1 MARALRAL
9 KGGEAPLTRLGPLL
23 IVVLLLLP
31 VASGLGALGPAA
43 LGLWAP
49 LGAGHDAAAVWQD
62 LLRAPGLWPAVG
74 RSLASGL
81 GGTLLALA
89 ATLLLLAAAGA
100 RLRRWLGR
108 LAAPLVAV
116 PPLAVAVGLAFLL
129 APSGWIA
136 RLLSPWLTGW
146 ERPPDLLLLN
156 DPAGFALMLG
166 LAVKET
172 PFLLLVALAALG
184 EGEVERRLQVVRS
197 LGQPPLAAWFKVALP
212 ALWPKLRWP
221 LYAVLA
227 YGLGTYEVALVLGPT
242 QPPTLAVLL
251 LTWAQDP
258 SLALWPRA
266 AAGSLLQVGLVA
278 LALATWRLGEALLA
292 RLGRAWTA
300 RGGRGAL
307 SWTRAGGLLA
317 GLLLLLGLG
326 ALLVLPLWSLAGQ
339 WRFPAPLPEVLSAA
353 TWQRQAPL
361 VAATLGQTALLALAA
376 SLLALLL
383 TLLALEHESITGR
396 PAARGAALLL
406 YLPLLAP
413 PVALALGWG
422 AALAA
427 AGGIGTWP
435 ALLWSHLVYVLPY
448 VFIALAGPWRRIDP
462 RHALSAR
469 ALGLGRWRVFWRV
482 RLPLA
487 RRPLLAAAA
496 IGVAVSTALYLP
508 TLVAGGGRFP
518 TLATE
523 AVALSS
529 GGDRRLL
536 AALALLQALL
546 PLAAFLLALA
556 FGRPRRFREGTA

>member
-1 MARALRAL
+1 M
-9 KGGEAPLTRLGPLL
+9 
-23 IVVLLLLP
+23 LLLVLP
-31 VASGLGALGPAA
+31 VASGLGSLLLAA

-49 LGAGHDAAAVWQD
+49 LGATNGAATVWQD
-62 LLRAPGLWPAVG
+62 LFDAPGLWPAVA
-74 RSLASGL
+74 RSLTSGFAA
-81 GGTLLALA
+81 TLLALA
-89 ATLLLLAAAGA
+89 ATLLLLAGAGL

-108 LAAPLVAV
+108 LVAPLVAV
-116 PPLAVAVGLAFLL
+116 PPLAVAVGLAFLI

-136 RLLSPWLTGW
+136 RLLSPWATGW
-146 ERPPDLLLLN
+146 QRPPDLLLLN
-156 DPAGFALMLG
+156 DPAGLALILG

-172 PFLLLVALAALG
+172 PFLLLVALAGLG
-184 EGEVERRLQVVRS
+184 EGEVERRLLVARS
-197 LGQPPLAAWFKVALP
+197 LGQGPAAAWFKVALP
-212 ALWPKLRWP
+212 ALYPKLRWP

-266 AAGSLLQVGLVA
+266 AAGSLLQVLLVA
-278 LALATWRLGEALLA
+278 LALLVWRQGERRLG
-292 RLGRAWTA
+292 RLGRAWAA
-300 RGGRGAL
+300 RGGRGRL
-307 SWTRAGGLLA
+307 GWSRAGGGLA
-317 GLLLLLGLG
+317 WLLLLLGLG

-339 WRFPAPLPEVLSAA
+339 WRFPAALPQLWSAEL
-353 TWQRQAPL
+353 WQRQGPL
-361 VAATLGQTALLALAA
+361 VASTLGGTALLALATTG
-376 SLLALLL
+376 LALLL
-383 TLLALEHESITGR
+383 TLLALEHETLSGR
-396 PAARGAALLL
+396 PAGRGATLLL

-422 AALAA
+422 AALAGA
-427 AGGIGTWP
+427 RAIGSWP

-469 ALGLGRWRVFWRV
+469 ALGLRRGAVFWRV

-487 RRPLLAAAA
+487 RAPLLAAAA
-496 IGVAVSTALYLP
+496 IGIAVSVALYLP

-546 PLAAFLLALA
+546 PLLAFLLALSL
-556 FGRPRRFREGTA
+556 GRPRRFRRPPQGAIT